1 MLLSKWQVIKCC
13 TGKPDLHLNGDSK
26 LVLLPAFVFVFSL
39 VQTYRRIHEHISR
52 TDDPRKG
59 KSDVNSICK
68 KTSLE
73 YKISFKPIDLSSIP
87 WLPVLLPTRA
97 VRFEQGSQS
106 SPRRRRSKPSA
117 EIKITIVVLLWSFK
131 NCYFESFF
139 EYHVKGLFFL
149 PEKAH
154 RCCRGKGFWRWRP

>member
-68 KTSLE
+68 KTTLE
-73 YKISFKPIDLSSIP
+73 YKISFKPIGLSSIP
-87 WLPVLLPTRA
+87 WLPALLPTRA

-117 EIKITIVVLLWSFK
+117 EIKITIVVLHKLLKIVILKVFWIP
-131 NCYFESFF
+131 CQGSFF
-139 EYHVKGLFFL
+139 LTRKGTQVL
-149 PEKAH
+149 P
-154 RCCRGKGFWRWRP
+154 R